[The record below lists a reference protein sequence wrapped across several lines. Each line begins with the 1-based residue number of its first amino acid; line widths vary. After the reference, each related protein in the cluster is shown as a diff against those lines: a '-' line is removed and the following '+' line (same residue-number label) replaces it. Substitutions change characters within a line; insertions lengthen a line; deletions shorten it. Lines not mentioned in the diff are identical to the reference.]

1 MFDKGVKFVLHAFS
15 VLIRLSSPEIIAM
28 RTALFRATSLL
39 GMTVGAFAFVA
50 RPMFSSTP
58 RAAAPNASA
67 LAPRVGAGQATAV
80 FAGGCFWGMQLAFE
94 HVKGVTGVTAGY
106 AGGDKSTASYEQV
119 ETGTTGH
126 AESVRITYDTSL
138 VTYKQ
143 LLQVFFTVHDP
154 TELNRQG
161 PDVGTQYRSSIFY
174 LTPEQKQIAESYIA
188 QLNKN
193 KAFDAPIVTQV
204 VPLPKGF
211 FPAEKYHQ
219 EYAIHHPDQPY
230 IVINDLPKVETL
242 RQQLPALYRENLHP

>member
-1 MFDKGVKFVLHAFS
+1 
-15 VLIRLSSPEIIAM
+15 M
-28 RTALFRATSLL
+28 RTALFRSTSLL

-50 RPMFSSTP
+50 RPMFSSMTHP
-58 RAAAPNASA
+58 AAPDAVID
-67 LAPRVGAGQATAV
+67 APRVGAGQETAV
-80 FAGGCFWGMQLAFE
+80 FAGGCFWGMQLVFE

-106 AGGDKSTASYEQV
+106 AGGEKNTATYEQV
-119 ETGTTGH
+119 ETGQTGH
-126 AESVRITYDTSL
+126 AESVRITFDTSV

-161 PDVGTQYRSSIFY
+161 PDTGTQYRSSIFY

-188 QLNKN
+188 QLEKE
-193 KAFDAPIVTQV
+193 KTFDAPIVTQV

-230 IVINDLPKVETL
+230 IVINDLPKVSTL
-242 RQQLPALYRENLHP
+242 RQQLPALYRDNLHP

>member
-1 MFDKGVKFVLHAFS
+1 
-15 VLIRLSSPEIIAM
+15 M
-28 RTALFRATSLL
+28 RTALFGATSLL

-50 RPMFSSTP
+50 RPMFSSMTHP
-58 RAAAPNASA
+58 AAPNAVVD
-67 LAPRVGAGQATAV
+67 APRVGAGQETAV
-80 FAGGCFWGMQLAFE
+80 FAGGCFWGMQLVFE

-106 AGGDKSTASYEQV
+106 AGGEKNTATYEQV
-119 ETGTTGH
+119 ETGQTGH
-126 AESVRITYDTSL
+126 AESVRITFDTSV

-161 PDVGTQYRSSIFY
+161 PDTGTQYRSSIFY

-188 QLNKN
+188 QLEKE
-193 KAFDAPIVTQV
+193 KTFDAPIVTQV

-230 IVINDLPKVETL
+230 IVINDLPKVSTL
-242 RQQLPALYRENLHP
+242 RQQLPALYRDNLHP

>member
-1 MFDKGVKFVLHAFS
+1 
-15 VLIRLSSPEIIAM
+15 M
-28 RTALFRATSLL
+28 RTALFGATSLL

-50 RPMFSSTP
+50 RPMFSSMTHP
-58 RAAAPNASA
+58 AAPNAVVDAS
-67 LAPRVGAGQATAV
+67 RVGAGQETAV
-80 FAGGCFWGMQLAFE
+80 FAGGCFWGMQLVFE

-106 AGGDKSTASYEQV
+106 AGGEKNTATYEQV
-119 ETGTTGH
+119 ETGQTGH
-126 AESVRITYDTSL
+126 AESVRITFDTSV

-161 PDVGTQYRSSIFY
+161 PDTGTQYRSSIFY

-188 QLNKN
+188 QLDKE
-193 KAFDAPIVTQV
+193 KTFDAPIVTQV

-230 IVINDLPKVETL
+230 IVINDLPKVSTL
-242 RQQLPALYRENLHP
+242 RQQLPALYRDNLHP

>member
-1 MFDKGVKFVLHAFS
+1 
-15 VLIRLSSPEIIAM
+15 M
-28 RTALFRATSLL
+28 RTALFGATSLL

-50 RPMFSSTP
+50 RPMFSSMTHP
-58 RAAAPNASA
+58 AAPNA
-67 LAPRVGAGQATAV
+67 LVEAPRVGAGQETAV
-80 FAGGCFWGMQLAFE
+80 FAGGCFWGMQLVFE

-106 AGGDKSTASYEQV
+106 AGGEKNTATYEQV
-119 ETGTTGH
+119 ETGQTGH
-126 AESVRITYDTSL
+126 AESVRITFDTSV

-161 PDVGTQYRSSIFY
+161 PDTGTQYRSSIFY

-188 QLNKN
+188 QLDKE
-193 KAFDAPIVTQV
+193 KTFDAPIVTQV

-230 IVINDLPKVETL
+230 IVINDLPKVSTL
-242 RQQLPALYRENLHP
+242 RQQLPALYRDNLHP

>member
-1 MFDKGVKFVLHAFS
+1 
-15 VLIRLSSPEIIAM
+15 M
-28 RTALFRATSLL
+28 RTALFGATSLL

-50 RPMFSSTP
+50 RPMFSSMTHP
-58 RAAAPNASA
+58 AAPNAVVD
-67 LAPRVGAGQATAV
+67 APRVGAGQETAV
-80 FAGGCFWGMQLAFE
+80 FAGGCFWGMQLVFE

-106 AGGDKSTASYEQV
+106 AGGEKNTATYEQV
-119 ETGTTGH
+119 ETGQTGH
-126 AESVRITYDTSL
+126 AESVRITFDTSV

-161 PDVGTQYRSSIFY
+161 PDTGTQYRSSIFY

-188 QLNKN
+188 QLDKE
-193 KAFDAPIVTQV
+193 KTFDAPIVTQV

-230 IVINDLPKVETL
+230 IVINDLPKVSTL
-242 RQQLPALYRENLHP
+242 RQQLPALYRDNLHP

>member
-1 MFDKGVKFVLHAFS
+1 
-15 VLIRLSSPEIIAM
+15 M

-50 RPMFSSTP
+50 RPMFSSMTHP
-58 RAAAPNASA
+58 AAPNAVID
-67 LAPRVGAGQATAV
+67 APRVGAGQETAV
-80 FAGGCFWGMQLAFE
+80 FAGGCFWGMQLVFE

-106 AGGDKSTASYEQV
+106 AGGEKNTATYEQV
-119 ETGTTGH
+119 ETGQTGH
-126 AESVRITYDTSL
+126 AESVRITFDTSL

-161 PDVGTQYRSSIFY
+161 PDTGTQYRSSIFY

-188 QLNKN
+188 QLEKE
-193 KAFDAPIVTQV
+193 KTFDAPIVTQV

-230 IVINDLPKVETL
+230 IVINDLPKVSTL
-242 RQQLPALYRENLHP
+242 RQQLPALYRDNLHP